1 MVLRPRSSKTA
12 NLSVLSASQSPS
24 LPQQEPISFKA
35 ADKYLIWHKAMQ
47 EELRALHSNDTWS
60 LVPFAP
66 SMNVVGSR

>member
-1 MVLRPRSSKTA
+1 MVLRPRSSKTT

-35 ADKYLIWHKAMQ
+35 ANKYLIWHKAIQ

-66 SMNVVGSR
+66 SMNVVGNR